1 MKTITAI
8 TPQKKSPDR
17 CNIFLDGEFFC
28 GMSLIVVMKNRLKA
42 GMKIDVSRIEEIQL
56 ETEKNEALD
65 KAMTLLSSYEKT
77 EKQVRDYLKEKGYTP
92 LVISYVTD
100 KLGEYGFVS
109 DESYAMRYADA
120 YAKKKGAKLIALELK
135 RKGVSEETAV
145 SATENLGDQTEFAVA
160 IAEKYVKNKPLD
172 IKTKQKLYRHLLSKG
187 FSYDEVQSATDRMF
201 GYSDDEND

>member
-77 EKQVRDYLKEKGYTP
+77 EKHFFSAPQTGGDSFSQLM
-92 LVISYVTD
+92 LQS
-100 KLGEYGFVS
+100 
-109 DESYAMRYADA
+109 
-120 YAKKKGAKLIALELK
+120 K
-135 RKGVSEETAV
+135 R
-145 SATENLGDQTEFAVA
+145 
-160 IAEKYVKNKPLD
+160 
-172 IKTKQKLYRHLLSKG
+172 R
-187 FSYDEVQSATDRMF
+187 
-201 GYSDDEND
+201 

>member
-28 GMSLIVVMKNRLKA
+28 GMSLLVVMKNRLKA
-42 GMKIDVSRIEEIQL
+42 GMKIEASRIEEIQL

-77 EKQVRDYLKEKGYTP
+77 EKQMRDYLREKGYTP
-92 LVISYVTD
+92 LVIAYVTD
-100 KLGEYGFVS
+100 KLGEYGFLS
-109 DESYAMRYADA
+109 DESFAARYADA

-135 RKGVSEETAV
+135 RKGVSEETAL
-145 SATENLGDQTEFAVA
+145 SATEKLGDQTEFAVA

-187 FSYDEVQSATDRMF
+187 FSYDEVQSATDKVF

>member
-42 GMKIDVSRIEEIQL
+42 GMKIDASRIEEIQL

-109 DESYAMRYADA
+109 DVSYAMRYADA

-145 SATENLGDQTEFAVA
+145 SATEKLGDQTEFAVA